1 MDNDT
6 IEFVTKLFDDIL
18 ESINYLFSI
27 LPPDPPLEYRDLQ
40 ESAYNK
46 GYAVCL
52 VAMENEIKDAKR
64 KLIKRVLNEK
74 IEKILSF
81 DHKTK

>member
-1 MDNDT
+1 MDNDM

-18 ESINYLFSI
+18 ESIDYLFTTI
-27 LPPDPPLEYRDLQ
+27 PPDPPLEYRNLQ

-52 VAMENEIKDAKR
+52 VAMEGEIKDAKR

-81 DHKTK
+81 DNKKE

>member
-6 IEFVTKLFDDIL
+6 IKFVESLFDDIL
-18 ESINYLFSI
+18 KDIDYLFTTI
-27 LPPDPPLEYRDLQ
+27 PPDPPLEYRNLQ

-64 KLIKRVLNEK
+64 KLIERVLNEK

-81 DHKTK
+81 NDKKE

>member
-1 MDNDT
+1 MDDDT
-6 IEFVTKLFDDIL
+6 IKFVDKLFDDIL
-18 ESINYLFSI
+18 EDIDYLFKT

-52 VAMENEIKDAKR
+52 TGMESEIKDAKQ
-64 KLIKRVLNEK
+64 KWIKRVLNEK

-81 DHKTK
+81 DNKKE